1 MEHRSINAVLR
12 RLLRRFEAGQR
23 PRVYAHEFIEWTQ
36 DVRATLIGSGLL
48 ARTTDALSQVCYGCE
63 LECVVQPRLVRVRGV
78 PRPMHYC
85 EVRPDIGHVELEP
98 EHLWTW
104 MLQWNAV
111 AAALGRG
118 LGFDQA
124 PEPLDRGRSW
134 RLGTQGGVEILFTYN
149 LRRGI
154 PPALSTRAQQ
164 PGIWLVPFEVLPPL
178 EGLRA
183 EVVPVGAQGS
193 FLEDRISLP
202 EALHSRIFEPPKPV
216 VVASTAATYS
226 LYESAEPSAKM
237 LLTVRHDEVLLD
249 DLRIMTPRA
258 RAQWRVFHLLLEH
271 HEAAQRGRANR
282 FLPLRVL
289 HSRVSERG
297 GVGSLETTRLC
308 ISRLRRESSKALRQ
322 ACGVHLD
329 RNAVIETSQEGL
341 GYRLNPERLLVARD
355 TAAA

>member
-154 PPALSTRAQQ
+154 PPVLASRARQE
-164 PGIWLVPFEVLPPL
+164 GVWLVPFEELPPL

-183 EVVPVGAQGS
+183 EVIPFGRQVSLVG
-193 FLEDRISLP
+193 DRIAMP
-202 EALHSRIFEPPKPV
+202 DALRVRVMERPALLECEPAP
-216 VVASTAATYS
+216 YQ
-226 LYESAEPSAKM
+226 LHEPSSPPEKM
-237 LLTVRHDEVLLD
+237 LLRVCDDVVLMAGVRIL
-249 DLRIMTPRA
+249 TPRA
-258 RAQWRVFHLLLEH
+258 HALWRVFHLLLEH
-271 HEAAQRGRANR
+271 HEAVQRGQAQRY
-282 FLPLRVL
+282 LKLRVL
-289 HSRVSERG
+289 HQRCSERG
-297 GVGSLETTRLC
+297 GNGTQETTRLS
-308 ISRLRRESSKALRQ
+308 ISRLRRETSRALRE
-322 ACGVHLD
+322 AKRLHLD
-329 RNAVIETSQEGL
+329 RNALIETSTEGL
-341 GYRLNPERLLVARD
+341 GYRLNPERLLIARD